1 MEEIKKEEKSFHQ
14 LMKETEFNWFS
25 VQYGT
30 LIQNELEML
39 DNPSDEYDYCTKLGI
54 EKGLK
59 RAFKLF
65 KQLKDNEIS
74 NTTIN
79 KQ

>member
-1 MEEIKKEEKSFHQ
+1 MEEKENKSFHQ
-14 LMKETEFNWFS
+14 LIKETEFDWFS
-25 VQYGT
+25 VQYAT
-30 LIQNELEML
+30 LIQNELETL
-39 DNPSDEYDYCTKLGI
+39 DLAKDEYDYCTKLGI

>member
-1 MEEIKKEEKSFHQ
+1 MEEKENKSFHQ

-25 VQYGT
+25 LQYAT
-30 LIQNELEML
+30 LINTEILEL
-39 DNPSDEYDYCTKLGI
+39 DNPNDEYDYCTKLGI

-59 RAFKLF
+59 KAFELF
-65 KQLKDNEIS
+65 KQLKDNEIP
-74 NTTIN
+74 NTIIN